1 MSTMNAQLYNC
12 ADEYLFLTLSALVAR
27 KMAALL
33 SYFNLEKI
41 PFLIKAILDATMFLT
56 TVLNRFLI
64 YSFLHSVAKHSIKW
78 QE

>member
-33 SYFNLEKI
+33 SYFNLEKSYSWCYHVFNNSI
-41 PFLIKAILDATMFLT
+41 DLISNI
-56 TVLNRFLI
+56 
-64 YSFLHSVAKHSIKW
+64 
-78 QE
+78 